1 MGGVDVHPP
10 PPRSTLA
17 CAPTFRPRR
26 FRKRRTAVAAVAV
39 VTIATIA
46 TMVTAVAG
54 VAAAHRAQQQI
65 HDLDMALAGRRTK
78 GRAAVKVALVEVQ
91 RYRCLMCR
99 EEPYAFDVALPRG
112 GLQCRREREK
122 R

>member
-1 MGGVDVHPP
+1 
-10 PPRSTLA
+10 
-17 CAPTFRPRR
+17 
-26 FRKRRTAVAAVAV
+26 
-39 VTIATIA
+39 
-46 TMVTAVAG
+46 MVTAVAG

-112 GLQCRREREK
+112 GLQCRRDRKRDEKEEREESEE
-122 R
+122 RDEREEREVEPQCELRCHRC